1 MPTAESMLRHKG
13 STVITVDPTAT
24 VLEAANVMNAHQI
37 GSVVVC
43 EDERLVGIFTERDIL
58 QRIVAKQREPSATR
72 VGEVMTSTVACCSPR
87 TRLEE
92 IRALMRER
100 RIRHVPVV
108 DDKDDRVIGMISI
121 GDLNQAEHEQQEET
135 IRYMEAYIYHP

>member
-1 MPTAESMLRHKG
+1 MPTAEAMLRRKG
-13 STVITVDPTAT
+13 STVVAVDPTAT

-43 EDERLVGIFTERDIL
+43 EGERLVGIFTERDIL
-58 QRIVAKQREPSATR
+58 RRIVAKQREPSATR